1 MLYICTIINQGKL
14 RRTKKSSSSIQIEEG
29 GDWCCRKMGLNGRN
43 MAKSSSKILENSGI
57 DTLNFLCML
66 YVLHLSLYIRAR
78 VIYIYRSVQFCVY
91 ILIIIHQGVLP
102 GKLYVEGKI
111 WTRTIF
117 ATSLL
122 LLLLVNLGCIW
133 LAF

>member
-1 MLYICTIINQGKL
+1 MLYICIIINQGKL